1 MTRSRLAPSRR
12 VAFHD
17 LPVPAYRPNP
27 TYTLAPREVCDD
39 NQLLTILLRD
49 RFGMFLDSA
58 PVWCYP
64 MHMPRSV
71 EPAGSNS
78 DGESPRITVTLPKS
92 DYGEVCRLA
101 RAKKVSNAWIIRDAV
116 GRYVEA
122 ETPLLRSLDWS
133 R

>member
-1 MTRSRLAPSRR
+1 M
-12 VAFHD
+12 H
-17 LPVPAYRPNP
+17 
-27 TYTLAPREVCDD
+27 
-39 NQLLTILLRD
+39 NQLLTSMLREMP
-49 RFGMFLDSA
+49 GMFLDSA
-58 PVWCYP
+58 PDWCYSVQ
-64 MHMPRSV
+64 MPRSV
-71 EPAGSNS
+71 EPAGSDG